1 MIDWLNSF
9 SFEAVARLVHP
20 LVVLSVLAAIN
31 GAGGYWGL
39 GGAPDYEESYDD
51 GASSAGFV
59 VLMLI
64 LDTGAVLL
72 CNWWW
77 WWWCW
82 GTEWSDGMGLL
93 TIFHCVAL
101 LGSLLG
107 GFLLYLATKG
117 D

>member
-20 LVVLSVLAAIN
+20 LVVLAVLAAIN

-39 GGAPDYEESYDD
+39 GGAPDYEESYDY
-51 GASSAGFV
+51 GAATAGLVF
-59 VLMLI
+59 LMLI

-72 CNWWW
+72 CNW

-93 TIFHCVAL
+93 TIFHCIAL
-101 LGSLLG
+101 LGALLG
-107 GFLLYLATKG
+107 GYLLYPTAKG

>member
-20 LVVLSVLAAIN
+20 LVVLAVLAAIN

-77 WWWCW
+77 WCW

-107 GFLLYLATKG
+107 GFLLYPATKG

>member
-1 MIDWLNSF
+1 VIDWLNSF

-20 LVVLSVLAAIN
+20 LVVLAVLAAIN

-77 WWWCW
+77 WCW

-93 TIFHCVAL
+93 TIFHSIAL
-101 LGSLLG
+101 LGALLG
-107 GFLLYLATKG
+107 GYLLYPTAKG

>member
-20 LVVLSVLAAIN
+20 LVVLAVLAAIN

-39 GGAPDYEESYDD
+39 GGAPDHEESYDD

-72 CNWWW
+72 CNW

>member
-9 SFEAVARLVHP
+9 SFEAVARLVHL
-20 LVVLSVLAAIN
+20 LVVLAVLAAIK

-77 WWWCW
+77 WCW

>member
-77 WWWCW
+77 WCW
-82 GTEWSDGMGLL
+82 GTEWSSTPTRTPAPGAS
-93 TIFHCVAL
+93 T
-101 LGSLLG
+101 
-107 GFLLYLATKG
+107 
-117 D
+117 